1 MIWIIY
7 KLGCS
12 IESLINIYSNILEC
26 ALSYGENCQYPCSVH
41 CINKVCDRFN
51 GTCLFGCAEGKNC
64 DRGMC
69 ISFLYFYYCFVFM
82 GIRFISIIHAQTLKT
97 YISDA
102 ETPRNDKTTDVP
114 GPTWWII
121 AFALSFVINII
132 LITHTMIRLIKQW

>member
-69 ISFLYFYYCFVFM
+69 ISFLNFITVLCIWAFVLLASSM
-82 GIRFISIIHAQTLKT
+82 HK
-97 YISDA
+97 
-102 ETPRNDKTTDVP
+102 P
-114 GPTWWII
+114 
-121 AFALSFVINII
+121 
-132 LITHTMIRLIKQW
+132 

>member
-12 IESLINIYSNILEC
+12 IESLINIYSNTSEC
-26 ALSYGENCQYPCSVH
+26 ALSYGENCQYSCSVH

-51 GTCLFGCAEGKNC
+51 GTCLFGCAKGKNC
-64 DRGMC
+64 DRGLC

-97 YISDA
+97 
-102 ETPRNDKTTDVP
+102 
-114 GPTWWII
+114 
-121 AFALSFVINII
+121 F
-132 LITHTMIRLIKQW
+132 